1 MEVYFA
7 PGILMLHRHVH
18 RPVHGVARPHSLGI
32 QIRGAPARPVLQ
44 DRDSVARSLRQ
55 ASAGGAIMSIPL
67 GSNNGAHPDA
77 VSVNA
82 LLSIGSGTK
91 ANIRTLVV
99 DDEHSLRET
108 CGSLLTSAGH
118 DVTVCGRGQEALDML
133 KRQPFDIALVDLYM
147 SQVDGLT
154 LLRAALATNPGTIV
168 IMMTGNPS
176 VESSIEALRQGAW
189 DYLPKPFSAQHLQ
202 ITMGRAVHTVLVAQE
217 TRHQR
222 EDPERSQEA
231 GEKVALLGTSAPFRR
246 VIELARKVAPTD
258 ASVFVTGESGAGKE
272 LIAQFIHQHSRRSSR
287 PFVALNC
294 AALPEALLESEM
306 FGHRKG
312 AFTGA
317 VRDKPGLLETANGGT
332 LFLDELVEMSKPIQA
347 KLLRVIQDGVVRRVG
362 SETTDAVVNVRF
374 IAATNGDPEAAAK
387 AGDMREDLYYRLRVV
402 PINVPALRE
411 RPEDIPLLADYFLST
426 YWVRHRRKGAPFPRL
441 TDAALRALCAYAWR
455 GNVRELQNVIEHV
468 AVVVEP
474 GAEIRPDDLHL
485 TGDPAPADTGA
496 NPASLISTLLEES
509 YHAARDRVI
518 AQFERQYLTWLVN
531 RASGNMSKA
540 ARIAGVD
547 RTTLYRLME
556 RHGLQR
562 SPTAGWVVEREPGP
576 AAGAMDD
583 TQIEVPAGEPGG
595 QAA

>member
-1 MEVYFA
+1 MPMSQNDA
-7 PGILMLHRHVH
+7 QPGDGRE
-18 RPVHGVARPHSLGI
+18 PT
-32 QIRGAPARPVLQ
+32 
-44 DRDSVARSLRQ
+44 
-55 ASAGGAIMSIPL
+55 
-67 GSNNGAHPDA
+67 
-77 VSVNA
+77 A
-82 LLSIGSGTK
+82 LLAIGPEAK
-91 ANIRTLVV
+91 ARVRILVV
-99 DDEHSLRET
+99 DDEHTLRES
-108 CGSLLTSAGH
+108 CAGVLRH
-118 DVTVCGRGQEALDML
+118 EGYGVTLCGRGQDGLELL
-133 KRQPFDIALVDLYM
+133 KRRAFDVVLVDLYM
-147 SQVDGLT
+147 SQVDGLS
-154 LLRAALATNPGTIV
+154 LLRAALATNHDTIV
-168 IMMTGNPS
+168 IVMTGNPS
-176 VESSIEALRQGAW
+176 VESSVEALRQGAF
-189 DYLPKPFSAQHLQ
+189 DYLPKPFSASHLQ
-202 ITMGRAVHTVLVAQE
+202 VLIGRAVHTLLVARE
-217 TRHQR
+217 TREQQDTLDRAHV
-222 EDPERSQEA
+222 DSD
-231 GEKVALLGTSAPFRR
+231 KVTLLGTAPAFRR
-246 VIELARKVAPTD
+246 AIELARKVAPTD
-258 ASVFVTGESGAGKE
+258 ASVFITGESGSGKE
-272 LIAQFIHQHSRRSSR
+272 IIAQFIHHHSRRSSR
-287 PFVALNC
+287 PFVAVNC
-294 AALPEALLESEM
+294 AALPEGLLESEM

-317 VRDKPGLLETANGGT
+317 VRDKPGLLEAAHGGT
-332 LFLDELVEMSKPIQA
+332 LFLDELAEMPKSIQA

-374 IAATNGDPEAAAK
+374 IAATNSDPEAAVN

-441 TDAALRALCAYAWR
+441 TDAALRTLCSRPWR

-474 GAEIRPDDLHL
+474 GADIRPEDLHL
-485 TGDPAPADTGA
+485 TGDPTPDVTGA

-562 SPTAGWVVEREPGP
+562 GPTAGWVIEREPASAETAGGSAVDG
-576 AAGAMDD
+576 AADD
-583 TQIEVPAGEPGG
+583 APLEALIGQPGG
-595 QAA
+595 EAA

>member
-1 MEVYFA
+1 MWPELCV
-7 PGILMLHRHVH
+7 GGG
-18 RPVHGVARPHSLGI
+18 RPLPRTSAMSLPMTQDGVQPNEGRE
-32 QIRGAPARPVLQ
+32 PA
-44 DRDSVARSLRQ
+44 
-55 ASAGGAIMSIPL
+55 
-67 GSNNGAHPDA
+67 
-77 VSVNA
+77 A
-82 LLSIGSGTK
+82 LLAIGPEAK
-91 ANIRTLVV
+91 ARVRILVV
-99 DDEHSLRET
+99 DDEHTLRES
-108 CGSLLTSAGH
+108 CAAVLRHEGY
-118 DVTVCGRGQEALDML
+118 DVTVCSRGQDALDLL
-133 KRQPFDIALVDLYM
+133 KRRAFDVVLVDLYM
-147 SQVDGLT
+147 SQIDGLA
-154 LLRAALATNPGTIV
+154 LLRAALGTNHDTIV
-168 IMMTGNPS
+168 IVMTGNPS
-176 VESSIEALRQGAW
+176 VESSVDALRQGAF
-189 DYLPKPFSAQHLQ
+189 DYLPKPFSASHLQ
-202 ITMGRAVHTVLVAQE
+202 VLIGRAVHTVLVARE
-217 TRHQR
+217 TREQQDTLDR
-222 EDPERSQEA
+222 AQVQSD
-231 GEKVALLGTSAPFRR
+231 KLTLLGTAPAFRR
-246 VIELARKVAPTD
+246 AIELARKVAPAD
-258 ASVFVTGESGAGKE
+258 ASVFITGESGSGKE
-272 LIAQFIHQHSRRSSR
+272 MIAQFIHHHSRRSSR
-287 PFVALNC
+287 PFVAVNC
-294 AALPEALLESEM
+294 AALPEGLLESEM

-317 VRDKPGLLETANGGT
+317 VRDKPGLLEAAHGGT
-332 LFLDELVEMSKPIQA
+332 LFLDELVEMPKPIQA

-374 IAATNGDPEAAAK
+374 IAATNSDPETAVN

-441 TDAALRALCAYAWR
+441 TDAALRALCSRPWR

-474 GAEIRPDDLHL
+474 GADIRPEDLHL
-485 TGDPAPADTGA
+485 TGDPTPDVTGA

-562 SPTAGWVVEREPGP
+562 GPTAGWVIEREP
-576 AAGAMDD
+576 ASAETAGGSVDGAPDEAPLEALIG
-583 TQIEVPAGEPGG
+583 QPGG
-595 QAA
+595 EAA

>member
-1 MEVYFA
+1 MSM
-7 PGILMLHRHVH
+7 PIT
-18 RPVHGVARPHSLGI
+18 
-32 QIRGAPARPVLQ
+32 Q
-44 DRDSVARSLRQ
+44 DRSSQPGEAREPTALL
-55 ASAGGAIMSIPL
+55 AI
-67 GSNNGAHPDA
+67 GPDA
-77 VSVNA
+77 
-82 LLSIGSGTK
+82 K
-91 ANIRTLVV
+91 ARVRILVV
-99 DDEHSLRET
+99 DDEHTLRES
-108 CGSLLTSAGH
+108 CAAVLRHEGY
-118 DVTVCGRGQEALDML
+118 DVTVCSRGQEALDLL
-133 KRQPFDIALVDLYM
+133 KRRAFDIVLTDLYM
-147 SQVDGLT
+147 SQVDGLA
-154 LLRAALATNPGTIV
+154 LLRTALGTNHDSIV
-168 IMMTGNPS
+168 IVMTGNPS
-176 VESSIEALRQGAW
+176 VESSVEALRQGAF
-189 DYLPKPFSAQHLQ
+189 DYLPKPFSASHLQ
-202 ITMGRAVHTVLVAQE
+202 VLIGRAVHTLLVARETREQQE
-217 TRHQR
+217 TLDQ
-222 EDPERSQEA
+222 SQA
-231 GEKVALLGTSAPFRR
+231 HSDKITLLGTAPAFRR
-246 VIELARKVAPTD
+246 AVDLARKVAPTD
-258 ASVFVTGESGAGKE
+258 ASVFITGESGSGKE
-272 LIAQFIHQHSRRSSR
+272 MIAQFIHHHSRRSSR
-287 PFVALNC
+287 PFVAVNC
-294 AALPEALLESEM
+294 AALPEGLLESEM

-317 VRDKPGLLETANGGT
+317 VRDKPGLLEAAHGGT
-332 LFLDELVEMSKPIQA
+332 LFLDELAEMPKAIQA

-374 IAATNGDPEAAAK
+374 IAATNGDPEAAVKSGA
-387 AGDMREDLYYRLRVV
+387 MREDLYYRLRVV
-402 PINVPALRE
+402 PIPVPSLRE

-441 TDAALRALCAYAWR
+441 TDGALRALCGYAWR

-474 GAEIRPDDLHL
+474 GSEIRPEDLHL
-485 TGDPAPADTGA
+485 AGDAAPAATGA

-576 AAGAMDD
+576 EEDGTVDAMPDAAAMEAPMGAPD
-583 TQIEVPAGEPGG
+583 G

>member
-1 MEVYFA
+1 MSM
-7 PGILMLHRHVH
+7 PMTH
-18 RPVHGVARPHSLGI
+18 
-32 QIRGAPARPVLQ
+32 
-44 DRDSVARSLRQ
+44 DSGQPTEGREA
-55 ASAGGAIMSIPL
+55 A
-67 GSNNGAHPDA
+67 
-77 VSVNA
+77 A
-82 LLSIGSGTK
+82 LLAIGPEAK
-91 ANIRTLVV
+91 ARVRILVV
-99 DDEHSLRET
+99 DDEHTLRES
-108 CGSLLTSAGH
+108 CAAVLRHEGY
-118 DVTVCGRGQEALDML
+118 DVTVCSRGQDALDLL
-133 KRQPFDIALVDLYM
+133 KRRAFDVVLVDLYM
-147 SQVDGLT
+147 SQIDGLA
-154 LLRAALATNPGTIV
+154 LLRAALGTNHDTIV
-168 IMMTGNPS
+168 IVMTGNPS
-176 VESSIEALRQGAW
+176 VESSVEALRQGAF
-189 DYLPKPFSAQHLQ
+189 DYLPKPFSASHLQ
-202 ITMGRAVHTVLVAQE
+202 VLIGRAVHTLLVARETREQQE
-217 TRHQR
+217 TLDRAQVQS
-222 EDPERSQEA
+222 D
-231 GEKVALLGTSAPFRR
+231 KITLLGTAPAFRR
-246 VIELARKVAPTD
+246 AIELARKVAPTD
-258 ASVFVTGESGAGKE
+258 ASVFITGESGSGKE
-272 LIAQFIHQHSRRSSR
+272 MIAQFIHHHSRRSSR
-287 PFVALNC
+287 PFVAVNC
-294 AALPEALLESEM
+294 AALPEGLLESEM

-317 VRDKPGLLETANGGT
+317 VRDKPGLLEAAHGGT
-332 LFLDELVEMSKPIQA
+332 LFLDELVEMPKPIQA

-374 IAATNGDPEAAAK
+374 IAATNGDPEAAVK

-402 PINVPALRE
+402 PIHVPSLRE

-441 TDAALRALCAYAWR
+441 TDAALRALCGYAWR

-474 GAEIRPDDLHL
+474 GAEIRPEDLHL
-485 TGDPAPADTGA
+485 TGDATPTETGA

-576 AAGAMDD
+576 GGDATEETAVEATAGAPD
-583 TQIEVPAGEPGG
+583 GE
-595 QAA
+595 AA